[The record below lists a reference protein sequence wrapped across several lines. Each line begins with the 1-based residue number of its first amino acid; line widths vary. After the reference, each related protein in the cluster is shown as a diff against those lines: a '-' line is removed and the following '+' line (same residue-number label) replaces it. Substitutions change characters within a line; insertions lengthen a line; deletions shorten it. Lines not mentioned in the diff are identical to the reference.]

1 MFKDTVLEKD
11 EYLHTLIYLE
21 KYRQKNSIQLIASE
35 NFTSPA
41 VMEILGSVLTNKY
54 SEGRIGKRYYGGNE
68 FIDKIEEL
76 CENRALDAFKLDKY
90 SWAIDVQPLSG
101 SPANFAVYT
110 GLLNPHDR
118 IMGLG
123 LTSGGHLTHGFY
135 QGSKK
140 ITASSIYFESL
151 PYHIKSD
158 GHIDYDKL
166 EEQALLFRPKLIIC
180 GGSAYPCEYDYK
192 RFREIADKVNAY
204 LMCDMAHISGLVATQ
219 EADSPFD
226 YCDVVTST
234 THKTLRGPRAGMI
247 FMKKEFETQIK
258 DAVFPALQG
267 GPHQNQIGALAYQ
280 LNEVRKPEFKQYIQ
294 QVKSNAKALANRLKE
309 LGYYLSSG
317 DTVNHLLLVKTKD
330 KGLTGSKMEKIC
342 DIVNISIN
350 KNTLYGDS
358 SPMNP
363 SGIRIGTPAMTTR
376 GWKENEFIQLADLLD
391 EILKFGLVIQE
402 KTGKKL
408 VDFVDYINKNPYE
421 LDDIKFKVAK
431 LTNEFPFYIT

>member
-1 MFKDTVLEKD
+1 MFNDTVIEND
-11 EYLHTLIYLE
+11 EYLYNLLYLE
-21 KYRQKNSIQLIASE
+21 KHRQKNSIQLIASE

-41 VMEILGSVLTNKY
+41 VMEILGSTLTNKY

-68 FIDKIEEL
+68 IIDQIESL
-76 CENRALDAFKLDKY
+76 CENRALEAFRLDKNN
-90 SWAIDVQPLSG
+90 WAVDVQPLSG

-140 ITASSIYFESL
+140 ISASSIYFESL

-158 GHIDYDKL
+158 GYIDYDKL

-192 RFREIADKVNAY
+192 RFREIADKVKAY
-204 LMCDMAHISGLVATQ
+204 LMCDMAHISGLVVTQ
-219 EADSPFD
+219 EAESPFE
-226 YCDVVTST
+226 YCDVITST

-267 GPHQNQIGALAYQ
+267 GPHQNKIGALAFQ
-280 LNEVRKPEFKQYIQ
+280 LNEVQKPQFKQYIV
-294 QVKSNAKALANRLKE
+294 QVKKNAKILANRLKK
-309 LGYYLSSG
+309 LGYYLSSN
-317 DTVNHLLLVKTKD
+317 DTVNHLLLVKIKD
-330 KGLTGSKMEKIC
+330 KGLTGSKMEKLC
-342 DIVNISIN
+342 DAVNISIN
-350 KNTLYGDS
+350 KNTLYGDT

-363 SGIRIGTPAMTTR
+363 SGIRIGTSAMTTR
-376 GWKENEFIQLADLLD
+376 GWKETEFLELADLLD
-391 EILKFGLVIQE
+391 ELLKIGLVIQE

-408 VDFVDYINKNPYE
+408 VDFVNYLNTTPPE
-421 LDDIKFKVAK
+421 LVEIKIKVFK
-431 LTNEFPFYIT
+431 LTNNYPFYKT